1 MDAREAAAALRA
13 AGVADGYYWIDG
25 VHEPSPTP
33 PDFVYLRRDGG
44 GAGEAGE
51 WEVGTYERG
60 THQPLARYG
69 DEAAACA
76 HLLRQLI
83 RARPEPGERP

>member
-1 MDAREAAAALRA
+1 MDASEAAAALRA
-13 AGVADGYYWIDG
+13 AGIADGYYWIDG

-33 PDFVYLRRDGG
+33 PDFVYLRRIGG
-44 GAGEAGE
+44 GE

-60 THQPLARYG
+60 VHQPLAHYR

-76 HLLRQLI
+76 HLLRQLT
-83 RARPEPGERP
+83 

>member
-1 MDAREAAAALRA
+1 MDVHEAAVALRA

-25 VHEPSPTP
+25 VHEPSPMP
-33 PDFVYLRRDGG
+33 PDFVYLRGVGG
-44 GAGEAGE
+44 GE

-60 THQPLARYG
+60 VHQPLARHA

-83 RARPEPGERP
+83 

>member
-1 MDAREAAAALRA
+1 MDVREAEAALRA

-33 PDFVYLRRDGG
+33 PDFVYLRRVGG
-44 GAGEAGE
+44 GEWEGGE

-60 THQPLARYG
+60 AHQPLARYG
-69 DEAAACA
+69 DEAVACA
-76 HLLRQLI
+76 DLLRRLT
-83 RARPEPGERP
+83 